1 MARWTSITASADT
14 STVRAVRLSRG
25 AIACLGVA
33 IAVAGALSFER
44 TWHTGG
50 LVAAVDG
57 LRGNGET
64 LPPARLETAISQLE
78 AQHGARAAELGAL
91 AFFHYAAAD
100 EALVHGDRTAWQREL
115 IAAGAAARQALSLS
129 PARADLAL
137 ALAEIE
143 FLRGGPGPNVYQ
155 PLELSYRIAPRE
167 LWVVQRRIGLGL
179 RLIAVAPRD
188 VVERVISDIH
198 TLGAPFA
205 DTDQYR
211 ILAQAAYVAGPAAL
225 AIVERELGR
234 GHPWPFGAFETFLGE
249 LRARETARAGG
260 Q

>member
-1 MARWTSITASADT
+1 
-14 STVRAVRLSRG
+14 
-25 AIACLGVA
+25 
-33 IAVAGALSFER
+33 
-44 TWHTGG
+44 
-50 LVAAVDG
+50 
-57 LRGNGET
+57 
-64 LPPARLETAISQLE
+64 LE
-78 AQHGARAAELGAL
+78 ALDGASAAELGAL

-100 EALVHGDRTAWQREL
+100 EALVRADRTAWQREL

-155 PLELSYRIAPRE
+155 PLELSYHTAPRE

-188 VVERVISDIH
+188 IVERVISDVHI
-198 TLGAPFA
+198 LGEPFR

-234 GHPWPFGAFETFLGE
+234 GHPWPFGAFEKFLSE
-249 LRARETARAGG
+249 FRAAETTRVHG